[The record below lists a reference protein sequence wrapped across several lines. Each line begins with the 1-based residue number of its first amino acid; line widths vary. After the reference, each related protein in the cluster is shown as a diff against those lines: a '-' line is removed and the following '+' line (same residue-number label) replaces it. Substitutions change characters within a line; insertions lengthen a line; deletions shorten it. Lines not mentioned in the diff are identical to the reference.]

1 MHGLTTIE
9 LLNAARAATATPLPA
24 PVACPP
30 TAIDE
35 TLTTQLYGGVTYI
48 SILRARQRLSM

>member
-9 LLNAARAATATPLPA
+9 LLNAARAAGATPLPA

-30 TAIDE
+30 IAIDE
-35 TLTTQLYGGVTYI
+35 TLTTQLYGGVTYT
-48 SILRARQRLSM
+48 SIKKPE